1 MPITVNRQAVVPRPV
16 PLLKRTNDLLVG
28 SLMLLVLSPI
38 IVVAALRIRRTLG
51 SPVLFRQMR
60 PGIGEKPF
68 AFLKFR
74 TMTDAR
80 DAEGQLLPDE
90 QRVTGLG
97 RFLRSTSIDELP
109 SLINVLRG
117 EMSLVG
123 PRPLLIRYLDRY
135 TWEQARRHEVLP
147 GMTGWAQVNGRNAIT
162 WDQKFELDVW
172 YIDHWSFFLE
182 WKILL
187 LTLWKALRRE
197 GISPAGAEFAQ
208 EFMGHTE

>member
-1 MPITVNRQAVVPRPV
+1 MSASTDRQAVSPRPIPV
-16 PLLKRTNDLLVG
+16 LKRANDLIMG
-28 SLMLLVLSPI
+28 SLMILVLSPI
-38 IVVAALRIRRTLG
+38 IATAYLLVRWKLG
-51 SPVLFRQMR
+51 RPVLFRQLR
-60 PGIGEKPF
+60 PGIGERPF
-68 AFLKFR
+68 PFLKFR

-80 DAEGQLLPDE
+80 DAHDLPLPDE
-90 QRVTGLG
+90 QRVTRLG
-97 RFLRSTSIDELP
+97 RILRSTSIDELP

-135 TWEQARRHEVLP
+135 TPEQARRHEVLP

-162 WDQKFELDVW
+162 WDQKFALDVW
-172 YIDHWSFFLE
+172 YIDHWNFFLE

-208 EFMGHTE
+208 EFMGSQK